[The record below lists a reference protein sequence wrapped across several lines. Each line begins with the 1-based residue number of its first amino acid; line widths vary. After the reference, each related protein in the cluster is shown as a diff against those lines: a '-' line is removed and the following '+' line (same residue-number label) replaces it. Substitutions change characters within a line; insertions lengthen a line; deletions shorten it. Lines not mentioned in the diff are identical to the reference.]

1 MRRGSVVLASLA
13 LLVLVALPALAT
25 SQVTIQDYSFSPTPI
40 AVGQGGSVQWHN
52 VASVNSHSSTS
63 DLAGV
68 WDTGHLAPTE
78 TSIPVV
84 FQAAGT
90 YAYHCS
96 IHPFMHGK
104 VRVPI
109 KVSPASGSTSTIFTI
124 TLASASRTGY
134 SFDVQ
139 KKVQPSGPWKFWRTG
154 VTALSVTFHH
164 TSAGSWR
171 FRSRLHKNGSTAAS
185 GWSPTKMVTI
195 S

>member
-1 MRRGSVVLASLA
+1 MRRGFIAVASSA
-13 LLVLVALPALAT
+13 LLILIASPAQAA

-40 AVGQGGSVQWHN
+40 AVGQGGSVVWNNNGPH
-52 VASVNSHSSTS
+52 AHTSTS
-63 DLAGV
+63 DLASF
-68 WDTGHLAPTE
+68 WDTGTLPSGTPSTAVAFP
-78 TSIPVV
+78 
-84 FQAAGT
+84 AAGT
-90 YAYHCS
+90 YSYHCS

-109 KVSPASGSTSTIFTI
+109 KVSPTSESTSTVFTI
-124 TLASASRTGY
+124 TLASTSQTGY

-139 KKVQPSGPWKFWRTG
+139 KKVQPSGPWTFWKTG
-154 VTALSVTFHH
+154 VTSLSVTFHH

-171 FRSRLHKNGSTAAS
+171 FRSRLHKNGSTAT

>member
-1 MRRGSVVLASLA
+1 MEQQRAARAHLHQRSRLA
-13 LLVLVALPALAT
+13 LGYGNAGLGN
-25 SQVTIQDYSFSPTPI
+25 
-40 AVGQGGSVQWHN
+40 AVDGRRV
-52 VASVNSHSSTS
+52 
-63 DLAGV
+63 
-68 WDTGHLAPTE
+68 P
-78 TSIPVV
+78 
-84 FQAAGT
+84 GT

-109 KVSPASGSTSTIFTI
+109 KVSPASGSTSTVFTI
-124 TLASASRTGY
+124 TLASTSQTGY

-139 KKVQPSGPWKFWRTG
+139 KKVQPSGPWTFWKTG
-154 VTALSVTFHH
+154 VTSLSVTFHH

-171 FRSRLHKNGSTAAS
+171 FRSRLHKNGSTATS